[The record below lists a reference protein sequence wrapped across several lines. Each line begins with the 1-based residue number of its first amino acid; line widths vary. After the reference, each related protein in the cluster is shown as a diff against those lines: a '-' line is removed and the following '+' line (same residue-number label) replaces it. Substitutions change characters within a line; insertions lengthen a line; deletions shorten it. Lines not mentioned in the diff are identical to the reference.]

1 MGFGD
6 LNVGQKLPLSK
17 TLKKAVATAAL
28 AGTLGLGLFMSA
40 VSPAMS
46 GGETRTIS
54 MVHMH
59 TGEKL
64 TITYKQNGRYVPSAM
79 KKLNYLLRDWR
90 RNETVTI
97 DPKTIDLIWE
107 LHADLGSRK
116 PIHIVC
122 GYRSPKTN
130 AFLKRV
136 GRKVAGKSQH
146 MRGKAIDFY
155 FPDVNTKKIRD
166 MALAHGLGGVGYY
179 RSSAGPSGFLH
190 ADSGNVRHWGPAIS
204 RSQLASIIKQNRS
217 KIGRYTGNKGVFT
230 GAAETMVAD
239 SGAPE
244 KKKSGG
250 IMGWFRGEKKS
261 PEVVPETE
269 VAVADEPVTS
279 EGIYDGEGDE
289 IAALSEDAAATTAA
303 EAKAMA
309 KALAKAKKPTP
320 VVVAEAEPAFV
331 EPEADPTIARKDRGA
346 LAALAGTAVTE
357 EQAAQRP
364 SPVAASLL
372 ANVPKPKLKPRIIMA
387 SAAPADEAVIIQPV
401 STEPVQT
408 WAKKSNRPS
417 QVADPIGTVEA
428 AATLTE
434 TEDEGSS
441 SAASGK
447 VSLES
452 DIRTA
457 AVDEGVII
465 QPVVSTKSEPS
476 WVTALFSSAEA
487 NLRRD
492 GVQPAPAAITSMPLP
507 AILGPDGSGHIEIA
521 APVSAEGKGDPL
533 FVNRE
538 GKASLPPLKLRLSS
552 RQ

>member
-1 MGFGD
+1 MGFGN
-6 LNVGQKLPLSK
+6 LNVGQKLPLHK
-17 TLKKAVATAAL
+17 TLKKAVATAAI
-28 AGTLGLGLFMSA
+28 AGTLGLAVFMSTVGTA
-40 VSPAMS
+40 VSS
-46 GGETRTIS
+46 GETRTIS
-54 MVHMH
+54 MEHIH

-116 PIHIVC
+116 PIRIVC

-146 MRGKAIDFY
+146 MKGRAIDFY

-204 RSQLASIIKQNRS
+204 RSQLASIIKDNRR
-217 KIGRYTGNKGVFT
+217 KIGNYTRTKGGFDSS
-230 GAAETMVAD
+230 ADTMVAD
-239 SGAPE
+239 ASVG

-250 IMGWFRGEKKS
+250 LFGWFRGNKN
-261 PEVVPETE
+261 ETE
-269 VAVADEPVTS
+269 AVAVPDVQVAAVEDKAPVDS
-279 EGIYDGEGDE
+279 IYDGEGDE
-289 IAALSEDAAATTAA
+289 LADLMADASATSVA
-303 EAKAMA
+303 EAKAQ
-309 KALAKAKKPTP
+309 AKAKKPTP

-331 EPEADPTIARKDRGA
+331 EPQPDPTIAKKDRGA
-346 LAALAGTAVTE
+346 LAALAGTAVVE
-357 EQAAQRP
+357 EQAARRP
-364 SPVAASLL
+364 TPIAASLMGD
-372 ANVPKPKLKPRIIMA
+372 VPRPRLKPKTVLTMA
-387 SAAPADEAVIIQPV
+387 SLAPSNDAVIIKPV
-401 STEPVQT
+401 SAEPEQT

-417 QVADPIGTVEA
+417 QVADPLATVEDA
-428 AATLTE
+428 SLEEAPI
-434 TEDEGSS
+434 SS
-441 SAASGK
+441 TSGK

-452 DIRTA
+452 DIRNA
-457 AVDEGVII
+457 SADDSVII

-476 WVTALFSSAEA
+476 WVTALFASAEA
-487 NLRRD
+487 SLVAD
-492 GVQPAPAAITSMPLP
+492 GVQPSEAAITSMPLP
-507 AILGPDGSGHIEIA
+507 AILGPDGSGQIEIA
-521 APVSAEGKGDPL
+521 APVAADGKGDAL

-538 GKASLPPLKLRLSS
+538 GKSSLPPMKLRLSS